1 MLECTISMHIYRVH
15 TYVCTVS
22 MLLYACMFVKHVHK
36 QIMLVLL
43 CYKEAV
49 LVLSAVCIECCYKE
63 AVFVLNTVIKRP
75 SL

>member
-1 MLECTISMHIYRVH
+1 
-15 TYVCTVS
+15 
-22 MLLYACMFVKHVHK
+22 MFVKHVHK

-63 AVFVLNTVIKRP
+63 AVLVKSAVIKRL